1 MAPPTKLPRIAS
13 ITPQQAAEYA
23 TELLSGH
30 IARLMMHLDPGIV
43 WRAPEPAASSIGFT
57 TALLTEYARTGRD
70 PEGPGLVRDRIQDI
84 CSAIYSQA
92 GRPGTFE
99 APDLEVAVDAGEP
112 TDVLSVVI
120 VAAWARLGLEE
131 GRALTKRELAVLA
144 SLSLR
149 QVRALAA
156 SGEIACAEDGRVPA
170 KEARRWLRARGV
182 AGMPGGSSNSGGE
195 RALRDSR
202 RVDRRVSSPSACPT
216 CGREFRTE
224 AGLGLHLRHSRRR
237 GDHGGER

>member
-1 MAPPTKLPRIAS
+1 MAPPTNLPRLNQ
-13 ITPQQAAEYA
+13 ITPQQAAEHA
-23 TELLSGH
+23 AGLLAEH
-30 IARLMMHLDPGIV
+30 IARLMLHLDPSIV
-43 WRAPEPAASSIGFT
+43 WRAPEPAASSIGLT
-57 TALLTEYARTGRD
+57 AALLTEYARTGRD
-70 PEGPGLVRDRIQDI
+70 PEGPGLAQSRIRDI

-92 GRPGTFE
+92 GRPGTFD
-99 APDLEVAVDAGEP
+99 APDLVEVAVDAGEP

-131 GRALTKRELAVLA
+131 GRALTKRELACLA

-156 SGEIACAEDGRVPA
+156 SGEIRCGDDGRVPA
-170 KEARRWLRARGV
+170 KEARRWLRSRDRT
-182 AGMPGGSSNSGGE
+182 AGMPGGSSGGQT
-195 RALRDSR
+195 LRDSR
-202 RVDRRVSSPSACPT
+202 RVDRRVSSPSTCPT